1 MSTQR
6 RGLPPFTVFRALE
19 VMKVILISDWRSK
32 ITAALTI
39 TVEPGGWV
47 AVSTGDPI
55 RAAVALLRSQGPS
68 AVFYRPRTLDE
79 AAVGE
84 LRAPLARQFGWP
96 GDSFLPSSATRLNR
110 GNLSLSLDGERLLK
124 VRFLSRLALG
134 DIEAEEA
141 ELAEELGFEVAAEAC
156 AVAGVE
162 PTGEVAQDLHRALRA
177 SAEAEGVASLTLLLR
192 TIYIAVDKPDR
203 EAPPGGRGGWAAGPR
218 SRGRGRG
225 AGDAHLDRTHAVNA
239 TGEPLRHHGLS
250 VEGAGFPPLKLS
262 PSVFGGTRCPYQ
274 RLCLT

>member
-1 MSTQR
+1 M
-6 RGLPPFTVFRALE
+6 
-19 VMKVILISDWRSK
+19 
-32 ITAALTI
+32 
-39 TVEPGGWV
+39 

-192 TIYIAVDKPDR
+192 TIYSAVDSLTAKR
-203 EAPPGGRGGWAAGPR
+203 RQAAEEGGLLGLGVEEGGEELGMHTSTA
-218 SRGRGRG
+218 
-225 AGDAHLDRTHAVNA
+225 L
-239 TGEPLRHHGLS
+239 
-250 VEGAGFPPLKLS
+250 
-262 PSVFGGTRCPYQ
+262 TR
-274 RLCLT
+274 